1 MIILCTHNDGGVGK
15 TTLAV
20 HIAGVLLNRGDS
32 VLLVDCDDQA
42 DLWQF
47 FTKGQIPTKLQDSY
61 KVENSKVIWNKDKKS
76 IKKEA
81 NPIYFDHV
89 VLDIDSP
96 LQNTVQVILG
106 NEPDLILVPINASQ
120 KNKALRNLPRTLKVF
135 CQLESKTGSNPQV
148 IIVPLGITAK
158 SVEDVVSKILSN
170 DKPKS
175 CRIAPEMENLQ
186 NEIQD
191 ATYQNYEYIWEKESY
206 AELFDYFL
214 ALLEP

>member
-61 KVENSKVIWNKDKKS
+61 EIENSKVIWNKDKKS

-106 NEPDLILVPINASQ
+106 NEPDLILVPINISQ
-120 KNKALRNLPRTLKVF
+120 NIKALRNLPRTLKVIS
-135 CQLESKTGSNPQV
+135 QLESKTGLNPQA
-148 IIVPLGITAK
+148 IIVPLGIPAK
-158 SVEDVVSKILSN
+158 SVEEVVSKILSN
-170 DKPKS
+170 DKPKN

-186 NEIQD
+186 NEIQE
-191 ATYQNYEYIWEKESY
+191 AIYQNYEYIWEKESHD
-206 AELFDYFL
+206 ELFDYFL
-214 ALLEP
+214 AMIEF